1 MIALDAEH
9 ITGCL
14 ARSRKL
20 PAAAVGELMRRAG
33 IGAGTAGHVPLI
45 GNRDCFREV
54 QCHCP
59 AAERG
64 GAGIGYAH
72 IHLKESTPGIR
83 RRSRTGIRGECL
95 AARQ

>member
-1 MIALDAEH
+1 MITLDAEH
-9 ITGCL
+9 ITGGL
-14 ARSRKL
+14 TRGREL
-20 PAAAVGELMRRAG
+20 PAATVGELMRRAG

-54 QCHCP
+54 QRYRP

-64 GAGIGYAH
+64 GAGIGNAH

-83 RRSRTGIRGECL
+83 RRRRTGVRGKNL
-95 AARQ
+95 AAR